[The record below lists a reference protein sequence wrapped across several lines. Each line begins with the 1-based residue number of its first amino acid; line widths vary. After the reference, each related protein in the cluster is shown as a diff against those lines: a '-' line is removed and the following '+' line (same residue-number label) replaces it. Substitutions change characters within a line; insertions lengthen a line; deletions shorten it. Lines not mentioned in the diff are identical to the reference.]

1 MTISS
6 DNYNDNENG
15 NKQSLAQKLAR
26 PELLALT
33 PYESARRI
41 GGRGDVWI
49 NANESPFNNSDVE
62 KLNRYPECQPESLI
76 KAYSDYSGVKTE
88 LIVSTRGADE
98 GIELLIRAFCTPGKD
113 SIACFGP
120 TYGMYAISAQTF
132 NVGVINL
139 SLTDQYQLPRDFATQ
154 TADAK
159 IVFICNPNNP
169 TGTII
174 DKQDIEQAIAAMPN
188 AIVVIDE
195 AYIEFSST
203 YSVADL
209 IDTYPNLVV
218 LRTLSKA
225 FALAGARCGFLMA
238 NSDIIDL
245 IMRVIAP
252 YPVPLPVSEVAEKA
266 LSEQGVLL
274 MKQQVEQLKEQGS
287 RLNQALTQ
295 FGAKVLPANGNFVL
309 AEFQDTQQVS
319 QAIQQAG
326 IVARA
331 YKDARLKNRIRFSFS
346 SESDTERL
354 IAVFSSKTSTPNA
367 SSPNK

>member
-1 MTISS
+1 MANVNTKSTDSIAPNS
-6 DNYNDNENG
+6 NL
-15 NKQSLAQKLAR
+15 SLAEQLAR

-49 NANESPFNNSDVE
+49 NANESPFNNSDLD

-76 KAYSDYSGVKTE
+76 NAYSDYSGVAAQS
-88 LIVSTRGADE
+88 IVSTRGADE

-132 NVGVINL
+132 NVDVINL
-139 SLTDQYQLPRDFATQ
+139 SLNDEYQLPTGFAKQ

-174 DKQDIEQAIAAMPN
+174 NKQSIEQAINAMPN
-188 AIVVIDE
+188 KIVVVDE
-195 AYIEFSST
+195 AYIEFSADYT
-203 YSVADL
+203 VADL
-209 IDTYPNLVV
+209 VEIYPNLVV

-238 NSDIIDL
+238 NTDIINL

-252 YPVPLPVSEVAEKA
+252 YPVPLPVSQVAEKA
-266 LSEQGVLL
+266 LSSKGIALMEQQVKRLAEQG
-274 MKQQVEQLKEQGS
+274 K
-287 RLNQALTQ
+287 RLSQALTAY
-295 FGAKVLPANGNFVL
+295 GAKVLPANGNFVL
-309 AEFQDTQQVS
+309 AEFENTAEVS
-319 QAIQQAG
+319 HALQQAG

-331 YKDARLKNRIRFSFS
+331 YKDARLQNRIRFSFS
-346 SESDTERL
+346 EPSDTDRL
-354 IAVFSSKTSTPNA
+354 IAIFSQK
-367 SSPNK
+367 